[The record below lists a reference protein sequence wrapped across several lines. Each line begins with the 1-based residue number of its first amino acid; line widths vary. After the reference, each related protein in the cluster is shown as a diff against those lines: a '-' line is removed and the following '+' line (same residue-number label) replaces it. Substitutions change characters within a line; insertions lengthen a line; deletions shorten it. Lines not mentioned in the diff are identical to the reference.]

1 VHGVIAESWRG
12 SAAEF
17 HAAVPPVDGIAR
29 RWSFEV
35 TRPAVVLGSR
45 QTDALLDLD
54 RCRADGVEVVIRRSG
69 GGAVLLEP
77 DAVRWVDLVVP
88 AGHPWWRADVTAAMV
103 VVGRAWLDAL
113 ADVVAGVGAD
123 GTVTTAAGEAA
134 SGPLRVHPG
143 PMVHTPWSP
152 WICFDGIGPGE
163 VLAGDAKLV
172 GISQR
177 RTRDWARFQCAVH
190 LRYDPARLERYLAG
204 PLPGPVLAAAHTP
217 VAVVADGDVL
227 DEVVDRL
234 TRALAR
240 SADPEP
246 TD

>member
-1 VHGVIAESWRG
+1 VHGVIAEQWRG

-17 HAAVPPVDGIAR
+17 HAAVPPADGRAR

-35 TRPAVVLGSR
+35 SRPAVVLGSR
-45 QTDALLDLD
+45 QTEALLDVD
-54 RCRADGVEVVIRRSG
+54 RCRADGVEVVTRRSG
-69 GGAVLLEP
+69 GGAVLLDP
-77 DAVRWVDLVVP
+77 GDVRWVDLVLP
-88 AGHPWWRADVTAAMV
+88 TGHPWWRADVTAAMT

-113 ADVVAGVGAD
+113 ADVPV
-123 GTVTTAAGEAA
+123 TAAAGDLPAGA
-134 SGPLRVHPG
+134 LRVHPG
-143 PMVHTPWSP
+143 PMLHTPWSP
-152 WICFDGIGPGE
+152 WVCFDGVGPGE

-204 PLPGPVLAAAHTP
+204 PLPADVLAAPHTP
-217 VAVVADGDVL
+217 VAVVSDGDLL

-234 TRALAR
+234 TRSLAR
-240 SADPEP
+240 AADPEP
-246 TD
+246 TG